1 MNVEFDPYD
10 AFQQL
15 FDIVWRGVADLP
27 RVGECSFLYFCK
39 PGYKPTQPLCI
50 FMDSY
55 SGMSM
60 HDGVVPEWER
70 PCRVLA

>member
-1 MNVEFDPYD
+1 
-10 AFQQL
+10 
-15 FDIVWRGVADLP
+15 
-27 RVGECSFLYFCK
+27 
-39 PGYKPTQPLCI
+39 
-50 FMDSY
+50 MDSY